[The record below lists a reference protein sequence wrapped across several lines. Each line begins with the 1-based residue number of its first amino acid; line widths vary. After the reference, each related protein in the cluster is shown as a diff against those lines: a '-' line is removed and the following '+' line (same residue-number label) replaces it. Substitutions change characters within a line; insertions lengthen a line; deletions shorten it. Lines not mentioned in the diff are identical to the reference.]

1 MNKHIFT
8 IIVGVVIA
16 ASLLFYLFSF
26 QVRSNEAAVV
36 LTFGEANPDVRGAGI
51 HLQLPWPI
59 QEVRRFDRWMHVYEG
74 ESEEFPTKDQFNI
87 VVSAC
92 IGWQIKDF
100 IKYNVHFGGGDPAKG
115 IADAQAELKR
125 IVRNRLNATMTNVR
139 LEDLVSLDRDR
150 LQHKNIE
157 ENARKLATND
167 AIQTY
172 GIEVVL
178 LKIRRLELPETVKN
192 DVYNRMRTERNSEA
206 DKITNRGRTKAE
218 EIKKNAKAEAQE
230 IQSRAMARAKI
241 IMSEGERKASA
252 HYEAFKKYPELA
264 IYLKEVEAFKQIAK
278 DRTTL
283 VLDPRSPAMRV
294 LVEPPPS
301 IKSGGK

>member
-1 MNKHIFT
+1 MKKHIFT
-8 IIVGVVIA
+8 IIVGMVIA

-26 QVRSNEAAVV
+26 QVRSNETAVV
-36 LTFGEANPDVRGAGI
+36 LTFGKAAEKVREAGI
-51 HLQLPWPI
+51 HLQWPWPI
-59 QEVRRFDRWMHVYEG
+59 QEVRRFDTWMHVYEG
-74 ESEEFPTKDQFNI
+74 ASEEFPTKDQFNI

-92 IGWQIKDF
+92 VGWKIKDF

-115 IADAQAELKR
+115 IASAQAELKR
-125 IVRNRLNATMTNVR
+125 IVRNRLNATMTDVK
-139 LEDLVSLDRDR
+139 LDDLVSLDRGK
-150 LQHKNIE
+150 LKHKDIE
-157 ENARKLATND
+157 DDAKKLATAD
-167 AIQTY
+167 ALQIY

-206 DKITNRGRTKAE
+206 QKITNRGKTKAE
-218 EIKKNAKAEAQE
+218 AIKKNAKAEAQE
-230 IQSRAMARAKI
+230 IKSRAMARAKI

-283 VLDPRSPAMRV
+283 VLDPRSPAVRV
-294 LVEPPPS
+294 LVEPPPT
-301 IKSGGK
+301 IKK